1 MDGVI
6 EFLGFSLGASLATAA
21 IRSSRGLR
29 PLVRGVT
36 KTVLGVAQTAGDAV
50 SNAAADARS
59 QTAQRDANQNAP
71 QKIVIA
77 HE

>member
-6 EFLGFSLGASLATAA
+6 EFLGFSLGASLAAAA
-21 IRSSRGLR
+21 IRSSSGLR

-36 KTVLGVAQTAGDAV
+36 KTVLGVTQAAGNAV

-59 QTAQRDANQNAP
+59 ETAQRDANQNPA